1 MDEKKEKRVLSIELD
16 ENVKK
21 VSITGLG
28 DDETVVMKQ
37 ELSEEELDLATG
49 GGSIANPGNTRGS
62 ECNEIACRDVNNK
75 GWLGTHCDFL
85 CSMDCHYH
93 NCRAYSGASRG

>member
-1 MDEKKEKRVLSIELD
+1 MEEKKQKRVLSIELD

-37 ELSEEELDLATG
+37 ELDEDELDQATG
-49 GGSIANPGNTRGS
+49 GYVGAPCPRVAST
-62 ECNEIACRDVNNK
+62 
-75 GWLGTHCDFL
+75 
-85 CSMDCHYH
+85 DCPR
-93 NCRAYSGASRG
+93 NFK

>member
-1 MDEKKEKRVLSIELD
+1 MEEKKEKRVLSIELD

-49 GGSIANPGNTRGS
+49 GSSTGRPSGPYIGR
-62 ECNEIACRDVNNK
+62 CNEVNWRACSSNEMNN
-75 GWLGTHCDFL
+75 
-85 CSMDCHYH
+85 SN
-93 NCRAYSGASRG
+93 NCRSASCQLDELPDIFCISKS

>member
-1 MDEKKEKRVLSIELD
+1 MDEKKDKRVLNIELD

-37 ELSEEELDLATG
+37 ELDEEELDQATG
-49 GGSIANPGNTRGS
+49 GSYELESVDPPLYSDDEEDIIIIQEPYRGKS
-62 ECNEIACRDVNNK
+62 VPE
-75 GWLGTHCDFL
+75 
-85 CSMDCHYH
+85 
-93 NCRAYSGASRG
+93 

>member
-1 MDEKKEKRVLSIELD
+1 MEEKKEKRVLSIELD

-37 ELSEEELDLATG
+37 ELDEDELDQATG
-49 GGSIANPGNTRGS
+49 GVP
-62 ECNEIACRDVNNK
+62 
-75 GWLGTHCDFL
+75 LHCV
-85 CSMDCHYH
+85 Y
-93 NCRAYSGASRG
+93 RP

>member
-1 MDEKKEKRVLSIELD
+1 MDEKKDKRVLSIELD

-37 ELSEEELDLATG
+37 ELDEDELDQATG
-49 GGSIANPGNTRGS
+49 GAP
-62 ECNEIACRDVNNK
+62 C
-75 GWLGTHCDFL
+75 FP
-85 CSMDCHYH
+85 
-93 NCRAYSGASRG
+93 YSTFGCYYKIDSFPVV

>member
-1 MDEKKEKRVLSIELD
+1 MEEKKQKRVLTIELD

-37 ELSEEELDLATG
+37 ELSEDELDQATG
-49 GGSIANPGNTRGS
+49 GRSISPGGREGYNPDYSKVNAS
-62 ECNEIACRDVNNK
+62 CPNNYNHICRTKSILN
-75 GWLGTHCDFL
+75 
-85 CSMDCHYH
+85 
-93 NCRAYSGASRG
+93 

>member
-1 MDEKKEKRVLSIELD
+1 MDEKKDKRVLNIELD

-37 ELSEEELDLATG
+37 ELDEDELDKATG
-49 GGSIANPGNTRGS
+49 GIVTCGGVGQCIFK
-62 ECNEIACRDVNNK
+62 V
-75 GWLGTHCDFL
+75 FL
-85 CSMDCHYH
+85 
-93 NCRAYSGASRG
+93 

>member
-1 MDEKKEKRVLSIELD
+1 MEEKKDKRVLSIELD

-37 ELSEEELDLATG
+37 ELDEEELDQATG
-49 GGSIANPGNTRGS
+49 GDGVFVPPL
-62 ECNEIACRDVNNK
+62 K
-75 GWLGTHCDFL
+75 
-85 CSMDCHYH
+85 CSWFIT
-93 NCRAYSGASRG
+93 GV

>member
-1 MDEKKEKRVLSIELD
+1 MEEKKDKRVLSIELD

-37 ELSEEELDLATG
+37 ELDEDELDQATG
-49 GGSIANPGNTRGS
+49 G
-62 ECNEIACRDVNNK
+62 D
-75 GWLGTHCDFL
+75 GWVCDGFRPPCDFHG
-85 CSMDCHYH
+85 CMSDGMCVFVRIDT
-93 NCRAYSGASRG
+93 

>member
-1 MDEKKEKRVLSIELD
+1 MDEKKEKRVLNIELD

-37 ELSEEELDLATG
+37 ELDEDELDQATG
-49 GGSIANPGNTRGS
+49 GRIKPCVS
-62 ECNEIACRDVNNK
+62 VNCPFCATNII
-75 GWLGTHCDFL
+75 
-85 CSMDCHYH
+85 YP
-93 NCRAYSGASRG
+93 